1 MTPFTTYFM
10 GNTPSSSMGQT
21 GNTVSGSCASNPN
34 KKSSGKRKAV
44 LISAMYY
51 GQRSRLCGTLNGAA
65 AMYGLL
71 LDHLNYKEENMVILN
86 ETSKYPHCQ
95 PTKENIVKAMH
106 WLVQD
111 AQPGD
116 TLFFFFGGHGYSVD
130 DLDGDEP
137 GCFDSVICPVD
148 FENPRTKAFD
158 NMLSDDDIHRY
169 MVKPL
174 KPGVRLTAV
183 FDSCHSGSVMDL
195 PYNYDTSGKQNHS
208 GVFQFVAKYL
218 ARALASYAKGSVDLK
233 GIKNGAW
240 LIKKR
245 LTANRKAEQKSE
257 ATKSSQADVVQW
269 SACRDDDT
277 GYVAPFCK
285 PYCYMGVMSHA
296 FVKSF
301 SENPQQSYVQFLH
314 SVRDICATEGP
325 KQVPKPVDHLQV
337 PQLSC
342 SHPLDTDLPVI
353 M

>member
-1 MTPFTTYFM
+1 
-10 GNTPSSSMGQT
+10 MGQT

-169 MVKPL
+169 MYVPH
-174 KPGVRLTAV
+174 
-183 FDSCHSGSVMDL
+183 C
-195 PYNYDTSGKQNHS
+195 YC
-208 GVFQFVAKYL
+208 
-218 ARALASYAKGSVDLK
+218 
-233 GIKNGAW
+233 GICG
-240 LIKKR
+240 
-245 LTANRKAEQKSE
+245 
-257 ATKSSQADVVQW
+257 
-269 SACRDDDT
+269 
-277 GYVAPFCK
+277 
-285 PYCYMGVMSHA
+285 
-296 FVKSF
+296 
-301 SENPQQSYVQFLH
+301 ENM
-314 SVRDICATEGP
+314 I
-325 KQVPKPVDHLQV
+325 
-337 PQLSC
+337 
-342 SHPLDTDLPVI
+342 
-353 M
+353 